1 VGRDVSGKRL
11 LWFIGRSAGE
21 GSIQMLRQLLFDAPW
36 WLPTAIIALGV
47 YVFVLGNRRQEKRV
61 MYVGVALA
69 LLGVSVAVT
78 SYLVETDRE
87 RAVRRTRELVAAADH
102 RDWNAFRSLID
113 PKTSLYGLRG
123 PDAITDAARAGVE
136 RINVTNIHITGL
148 DVEKNDTDI
157 TISIRVLSDIS
168 GNSSLTDW
176 QLRYQDFGHGWE
188 LYSVQALSNQQIP
201 EDRIKNEI
209 RARQ

>member
-1 VGRDVSGKRL
+1 
-11 LWFIGRSAGE
+11 
-21 GSIQMLRQLLFDAPW
+21 MLRQLFFDAPW

-69 LLGVSVAVT
+69 LLGVSVAIG

-87 RAVRRTRELVAAADH
+87 RAERRTRELVVAADK
-102 RDWNAFRSLID
+102 RDWNKFKSLID
-113 PKTSLYGLRG
+113 PRTTLYVLKG

-136 RINVTNIHITGL
+136 RFNVSNIRITGMDL
-148 DVEKNDTDI
+148 EQNDTDI
-157 TISIRVLSDIS
+157 TVTVRVLAEIS

-176 QLRYQDFGHGWE
+176 QLRYQDLGRGWE
-188 LYSVQALSNQQIP
+188 LFSVQALSNQQIS

-209 RARQ
+209 HSR